1 MCTSLLTV
9 PMGPPQNFTATVTSS
24 TQILFMWQSPP
35 SEVQNGRLRSYT
47 ISMFEVQT
55 NKSYTHVGDVSEDP
69 IQLHVEFLHP
79 YYDYVCSVAA
89 VTIGPGPYTSPLRV
103 RTLED
108 GEYFP
113 LH

>member
-1 MCTSLLTV
+1 
-9 PMGPPQNFTATVTSS
+9 
-24 TQILFMWQSPP
+24 MWQSPP

-55 NKSYTHVGDVSEDP
+55 NKSYTHVGDVLEDP
-69 IQLHVEFLHP
+69 MQLHVEFLHP

-89 VTIGPGPYTSPLRV
+89 VTIGPGPYTLPLHV

-108 GEYFP
+108 GEYLPFA
-113 LH
+113 LITT